1 MKEIGGYIELDNY
14 NLPMLH
20 ENAIALNTGRNCLG
34 YLIKTKNIKT
44 IYLPYYLC
52 ESVINLCKKFDL
64 KVCLYHINNIISP
77 KNLEIDDNA
86 FLYVVNYYGQLSNNK
101 IIELKKK
108 YKNII
113 IDNAQAYFQMPVD
126 DVDTIYTC
134 RKFFGVSD
142 GAFLYTNVQLNERLE
157 IDESYK
163 RMNFL
168 LGRYERTAAEF
179 YSEYVNNNKSF
190 ANEPLKRMS
199 KLTNNLLH
207 GINYKEVKIKRTK
220 NYNYLYDR
228 LEKINKLNLKRIE
241 GAFAYPLY
249 IENGKAVRKKLIEQK
264 IYVPTLWPNVIND
277 ELKGEIE
284 YDMSLN
290 ILPLPCDQRYDEFD
304 MEYVLNKLEGLCYEF
319 SR

>member
-44 IYLPYYLC
+44 TYLPYFLC
-52 ESVINLCKKFDL
+52 ESVINLCKNFDL

-220 NYNYLYDR
+220 NYNYLFDR

-249 IENGKAVRKKLIEQK
+249 IENGNELRKKLIANK
-264 IYVPTLWPNVIND
+264 IYIPTLWPNVITD
-277 ELKGEIE
+277 ELKATLE
-284 YDMSLN
+284 YHMALN
-290 ILPLPCDQRYDEFD
+290 ILPLPCDQRYDEKD
-304 MEYVLNKLEGLCYEF
+304 MEYIIGEIYKCIN
-319 SR
+319 

>member
-44 IYLPYYLC
+44 IYLPYFLC
-52 ESVINLCKKFDL
+52 ESVINLCKNFDL

-142 GAFLYTNVQLNERLE
+142 GAFLYTNVQLNEMLE

-220 NYNYLYDR
+220 NYNYLFDR

-249 IENGKAVRKKLIEQK
+249 IENGNELRKKLIANK
-264 IYVPTLWPNVIND
+264 IYIPTLWPNVITD
-277 ELKGEIE
+277 ELKATLE
-284 YDMSLN
+284 YDMALN
-290 ILPLPCDQRYDEFD
+290 ILPLPCDQRYDEKD
-304 MEYVLNKLEGLCYEF
+304 MEYIIGEIYKCIN
-319 SR
+319 

>member
-44 IYLPYYLC
+44 IYLPYFLC
-52 ESVINLCKKFDL
+52 ESVINLCKNFDL

-163 RMNFL
+163 RMIFL

-220 NYNYLYDR
+220 NYNYLFDR

-249 IENGKAVRKKLIEQK
+249 IENGNELRKKLIANK
-264 IYVPTLWPNVIND
+264 IYIPTLWPNVITD
-277 ELKGEIE
+277 ELKATLE
-284 YDMSLN
+284 YDMALN
-290 ILPLPCDQRYDEFD
+290 ILPLPCDQRYDEKD
-304 MEYVLNKLEGLCYEF
+304 MEYIIGEIYKCIN
-319 SR
+319 

>member
-44 IYLPYYLC
+44 IYLPYFLC
-52 ESVINLCKKFDL
+52 ESVINLCKNFDL

-220 NYNYLYDR
+220 NYNYLFDR

-249 IENGKAVRKKLIEQK
+249 IENGNELRKKLIANK
-264 IYVPTLWPNVIND
+264 IYIPTLWPNVITD
-277 ELKGEIE
+277 ELKATLE
-284 YDMSLN
+284 YDMALN
-290 ILPLPCDQRYDEFD
+290 ILPLPCDQRYDEKD
-304 MEYVLNKLEGLCYEF
+304 MEYIIGEIYKCIN
-319 SR
+319 